1 MGPAMSSA
9 ENPEG
14 PTGSDPK
21 TSSASVVTLDNHPA
35 SLAARRMPTRE
46 TALNILNA
54 FLPDATGDSPDIS
67 SLAPYLRHRLLSEAE
82 LLEAAMARH
91 GAAQLPGLMAQLSER
106 LYARAWVQARPTVW
120 DGFRQGVLTSADRLQ
135 RDEGLQQAWQDACDG
150 QTGLAPFD
158 AWARE
163 LVDTGALPQRKRR
176 WFASVWIF
184 TLRLPWELGADFF
197 MRHLLDGDP
206 ALNTV
211 LWREVAGLQT
221 GHPYLVTVEEI
232 ATGSSTGSGSGTGA
246 APAHQLPHS
255 ALTRA
260 ARAVEGEISPPPAPP
275 SWQRADRIGG
285 TGLVVHEDDLSPER
299 LLPHDLDI
307 VEIRFLSSTEDRAVM
322 PPASAVLGFAQVG
335 MADARRRLGPAEKP
349 VRPLA
354 PWGTVEATLEWVLDR
369 RLQQVVTAHAP
380 VGPAA
385 DRLAELEARLRVHR
399 IPLRRL
405 PRRIDVETFAH
416 GGRSLLQFRRAFP
429 EILARAGVRGS
440 GIPGTEGWQ

>member
-1 MGPAMSSA
+1 
-9 ENPEG
+9 
-14 PTGSDPK
+14 
-21 TSSASVVTLDNHPA
+21 
-35 SLAARRMPTRE
+35 

-54 FLPDATGDSPDIS
+54 FLPDAAGEHADIAA
-67 SLAPYLRHRLLSEAE
+67 LAPYLRHRLLSEAE
-82 LLEAAMARH
+82 LLEAALARH
-91 GAAQLPGLMAQLSER
+91 GAANLPGLMR
-106 LYARAWVQARPTVW
+106 LMSRRLHARAWIQARPSVW
-120 DGFRQGVLTSADRLQ
+120 YGYRQGVATAADKMQ
-135 RDEGLQQAWQDACDG
+135 RDEGLHQAWQDACDG
-150 QTGLAPFD
+150 QTGIEPFN

-163 LVDTGALPQRKRR
+163 LVDTGTLAHRKRR

-206 ALNTV
+206 SLNTV
-211 LWREVAGLQT
+211 LWREVAGLQD

-232 ATGSSTGSGSGTGA
+232 AEGSPPGHG
-246 APAHQLPHS
+246 LCHS

-260 ARAVEGEISPPPAPP
+260 ARAIGGEAPPLPAPIN
-275 SWQRADRIGG
+275 WERADRIGA
-285 TGLVVHEDDLSPER
+285 TGLVVHEDDLSPEK

-307 VEIRFLSSTEDRAVM
+307 AEIRFLSSTEERAVM

-335 MADARRRLGPAEKP
+335 MADARRRLGPSEKP

-369 RLQQVVTAHAP
+369 GLRQVVTAHAQ

-385 DRLAELEARLRVHR
+385 EKLADLEARLRIHR

-405 PRRIDVETFAH
+405 PRRIDVETFAQGH
-416 GGRSLLQFRRAFP
+416 ASLLQFRRAFP
-429 EILARAGVRGS
+429 EMLNRAGVRGT
-440 GIPGTEGWQ
+440 GIPRTEGWQ